1 QDWQPPFACDVDKLH
16 FTPRIQRLNEL
27 EAQTRV
33 KLNFL
38 DQIAK
43 FWELQGCTLKIPHV
57 ERKILDLFQL
67 NRLVAE
73 EGGFD
78 VVCKERKWTK
88 IATRMGFA
96 PGKAVGSH
104 IRAHYERI
112 LYPYNL
118 FQSGASLLCLQKPD
132 LTSDTKDK
140 EYKPHDIPQRQSVQ
154 PSETCPPA
162 RRAKRLRA
170 EVRESVFLWASALW
184 GQYLNFAISILCFL
198 VSFPFQRESK
208 TKLHQKSQVTELPA
222 CSLTRSS
229 LKCSNSYSGTFLLQ
243 VDLYVCLL
251 CGSGNDEDR
260 LLLCDGCD
268 DSYHTFCL
276 IPPLHDV
283 PKGDWRCPQCL
294 AQECNKP
301 QEAFGFEQ
309 AARDYTLR
317 TFGEM
322 ADAFKSDYF
331 NMPVHMVPT
340 ELVEK
345 EFWRLVSTIEEDV
358 TVEYGADIA
367 SKEFG
372 SGFPVRGGKFKVRPE
387 EEEYLDSGW
396 NLNNMPVMEQS
407 VLAHI
412 TADICG
418 MKLPWL
424 YVGMC
429 FSSFCWH
436 IEDHWSYSINYLHWG
451 EPKTWYGAPG
461 YAAEQLEDVMKKLA
475 PELFESQPDLLHQL
489 VTIMNPN
496 TLMAHGVPVYR
507 TNQCAGE
514 FVITFPRAYHSG
526 FNQGFNFA
534 EAVNFCTVDWLPLGR
549 QCVEHY
555 RLLHRYCVFSHDEMI
570 CKMASKADVL
580 DVVVASTVQKDMA
593 VMIEDEK
600 RLREKLDKLGV
611 TDSER
616 VAFELFPDD
625 ERQCLKCKTTCF
637 MSAVYCPCKPGLLV
651 CLYHV
656 EDLCS
661 CPTYKYKLGYRYTL
675 EELYP
680 MMTALKMRAESYN
693 EWASNVNEALEAK
706 INNKKSLIS
715 FKALIEESE
724 MKKFPDNDLLR
735 HLRLVTQDAD
745 KCASVAQQLLNGKRQ
760 TRYRSGGGKCQNQL
774 TVNELRLFVRQLY
787 ALPCV
792 LSQTPLLKDLLDR
805 VEAFQQQSQKLLSEE
820 MPSAADLQELLDVSF
835 DFDVDLPQLAE
846 LRIRLEQARWLEDV
860 QLTSSDHSSLTLDDM
875 RRLIDSGVGLAPYP
889 AVEKAMAKLQELLTV
904 SEHWD
909 DKARN
914 LIKARPRQSLS
925 SLVAAVKEIEEIPAY
940 LPSGVALKDAVQKA
954 KDWLQEVEAL
964 QVGGR
969 VPVLD
974 TLAELVTRGRSIPV
988 HLDYLPRLESLV
1000 SEVQAWKECAANT
1013 FLCENSPYSLLE
1025 VLCPRCDIGML
1036 NLKRKQKKL
1045 KETVPSGK
1053 KKSTKLE
1060 TLSDLERALSESKDT
1075 ASAMAT
1081 LGEARLK
1088 EMEALRSLRA
1098 ANEVKVLS
1106 SEEDTEL
1113 KVCLCQKEPAA
1124 PMIQCEL
1131 CRGFFH
1137 TGCVSVPTVLQGP
1150 RVWLCPHCH
1159 RSEKPPLEKILP
1171 LLASLQRI
1179 RVRLPEGDALRYM
1192 IERTVNWQH
1201 RAQQMLYSGNLK
1213 LIQDKVGSGLLYTRW
1228 QTTSGQL
1235 PETNKVRLKLL
1246 VGFLAVGDA
1255 WDTTHYPS
1263 PAGHGAIGHNSLC
1276 VAIQPVLYPSDPSIK
1291 SMSLQLR
1298 QGCCVGQ
1305 YQMLCTSP
1313 GAELKLWCQWIR
1325 GEVLV
1330 SAVSQHCCP
1339 VLVSGLMNAT
1349 SPREASSSNHG
1360 SWAALALAKVKN
1372 VEHLDGF
1379 EKVTCKNSCGDCTE
1393 LDELMMEAQ
1402 LLQVSLPEIQEL
1414 YQILFTKQSPA
1425 LQTEQR
1431 SPAGAPRK
1439 KDGISY
1445 MERKLKR
1452 RFERESFCDGKR
1464 ARVKKVRTPK
1474 KKKLKLNHS
1483 KDLCTNKLER
1493 ERERLLEMQRS
1504 AESHLLPSDTSF
1516 SEQEDSE
1523 DEDAICPAVNCLQPE
1538 GDEVDWVQ
1546 CDGSCNQWFHQVCV
1560 GISPEMAEKEDYIC
1574 ISCTGK

>member
-1 QDWQPPFACDVDKLH
+1 PASVRPGRAMAEFLPPPECPVFEPSWEEFADPFAFIHKIRPIAEQTGICKVRPPPDWQPPFACDVDKLH

-118 FQSGASLLCLQKPD
+118 FQSGASLLVNKSKARSKKPTNAVSMPFIPDASYCLQ
-132 LTSDTKDK
+132 
-140 EYKPHDIPQRQSVQ
+140 
-154 PSETCPPA
+154 
-162 RRAKRLRA
+162 
-170 EVRESVFLWASALW
+170 VFL
-184 GQYLNFAISILCFL
+184 GFFRVCRDIFM
-198 VSFPFQRESK
+198 
-208 TKLHQKSQVTELPA
+208 
-222 CSLTRSS
+222 SLRFY
-229 LKCSNSYSGTFLLQ
+229 LKCSNSHSGNFLLQ

-372 SGFPVRGGKFKVRPE
+372 SGFPVRDGKFKVRPE

-570 CKMASKADVL
+570 CKMASKAEFL

-593 VMIEDEK
+593 IMIDDEK
-600 RLREKLDKLGV
+600 MLREKVQKLGV

-680 MMTALKMRAESYN
+680 MMNALKMRAESYN

-706 INNKKSLIS
+706 INNKRSKNPYLL
-715 FKALIEESE
+715 FAKQESE

-760 TRYRSGGGKCQNQL
+760 TRYRSGGGKSQNQL

-820 MPSAADLQELLDVSF
+820 MPCAAELQELLDVSF

-860 QLTSSDHSSLTLDDM
+860 QLASSDQNSLTLDDM

-889 AVEKAMAKLQELLTV
+889 AVEKAMAKLQELLT
-904 SEHWD
+904 
-909 DKARN
+909 
-914 LIKARPRQSLS
+914 LFCIPRPRQSLS
-925 SLVAAVKEIEEIPAY
+925 SLVAALKEIEEIPAY
-940 LPSGVALKDAVQKA
+940 LPNGVALKDAVQKA
-954 KDWLQEVEAL
+954 KDWLQEVESL

-974 TLAELVTRGRSIPV
+974 TLVELVTRGRSIPV
-988 HLDYLPRLESLV
+988 HLDYLLRLESLV

-1025 VLCPRCDIGML
+1025 VLCPRCDIGIL

-1045 KETVPSGK
+1045 KEPVPSGK

-1060 TLSDLERALSESKDT
+1060 SLSDLERALSESKDT
-1075 ASAMAT
+1075 ASMAT

-1106 SEEDTEL
+1106 NEEDAEL

-1137 TGCVSVPTVLQGP
+1137 TSCVSVPNILQGP

-1179 RVRLPEGDALRYM
+1179 Q
-1192 IERTVNWQH
+1192 RTVNWQH

-1213 LIQDKVGSGLLYTRW
+1213 LIQDKVGSGLLYNRW
-1228 QTTSGQL
+1228 QATAGHL
-1235 PETNKVRLKLL
+1235 PETNKVRLSAS
-1246 VGFLAVGDA
+1246 GFPGCGWYVV
-1255 WDTTHYPS
+1255 S
-1263 PAGHGAIGHNSLC
+1263 KNSLKHLSC
-1276 VAIQPVLYPSDPSIK
+1276 FLGMLY
-1291 SMSLQLR
+1291 L
-1298 QGCCVGQ
+1298 
-1305 YQMLCTSP
+1305 
-1313 GAELKLWCQWIR
+1313 
-1325 GEVLV
+1325 
-1330 SAVSQHCCP
+1330 
-1339 VLVSGLMNAT
+1339 
-1349 SPREASSSNHG
+1349 
-1360 SWAALALAKVKN
+1360 
-1372 VEHLDGF
+1372 
-1379 EKVTCKNSCGDCTE
+1379 
-1393 LDELMMEAQ
+1393 
-1402 LLQVSLPEIQEL
+1402 
-1414 YQILFTKQSPA
+1414 
-1425 LQTEQR
+1425 
-1431 SPAGAPRK
+1431 
-1439 KDGISY
+1439 Y

-1452 RFERESFCDGKR
+1452 RFERESFCDEKR
-1464 ARVKKVRTPK
+1464 ARVKKMRTPK

-1483 KDLCTNKLER
+1483 RDLCTNKLER
-1493 ERERLLEMQRS
+1493 ERERLFEMQRS
-1504 AESHLLPSDTSF
+1504 SESHLFPSDMSF

-1574 ISCTGK
+1574 ISCTGKDSQYRK

>member
-1 QDWQPPFACDVDKLH
+1 MTKPFAGDWQPPFACDVDKLH

-78 VVCKERKWTK
+78 LVCKDRKWTK
-88 IATRMGFA
+88 IATKMGFS

-104 IRAHYERI
+104 IRVHYERI

-118 FQSGASLLCLQKPD
+118 FQSGASLLAPDICSKLMCLVDDAVLEKCFQKPD
-132 LTSDTKDK
+132 ITSNTKDK

-154 PSETCPPA
+154 PLETCPSA
-162 RRAKRLRA
+162 RRAKRMRA
-170 EVRESVFLWASALW
+170 EATNIKTDSEETTETKTHNLRRRMGSTPAKPDGDKESHSIVKWETVEKKQPIWEIDRE
-184 GQYLNFAISILCFL
+184 
-198 VSFPFQRESK
+198 K
-208 TKLHQKSQVTELPA
+208 
-222 CSLTRSS
+222 
-229 LKCSNSYSGTFLLQ
+229 

-372 SGFPVRGGKFKVRPE
+372 SGFPVRGGKIKLRPE

-496 TLMAHGVPVYR
+496 TLMSHGVPIYR

-555 RLLHRYCVFSHDEMI
+555 RLLNRYCVFSHDEMI
-570 CKMASKADVL
+570 CRMAAKAETL
-580 DVVVASTVQKDMA
+580 DVVVASTVEKDMA
-593 VMIEDEK
+593 IMIEDEK
-600 RLREKLDKLGV
+600 ALREAVFKLGV

-616 VAFELFPDD
+616 MNLEMLPDD
-625 ERQCLKCKTTCF
+625 ERQCIKCKTTCY
-637 MSAVYCPCKPGLLV
+637 MSAVYCTCNPGLLV

-656 EDLCS
+656 EDLCT
-661 CPTYKYKLGYRYTL
+661 CPTYQYKMGYRYTVD
-675 EELYP
+675 ELYP
-680 MMTALKMRAESYN
+680 MMNALKLRAESYN

-706 INNKKSLIS
+706 VNNKKSLMG

-724 MKKFPDNDLLR
+724 MRKFPDNDLLR
-735 HLRLVTQDAD
+735 HLRLVTQDAE

-760 TRYRSGGGKCQNQL
+760 TSFDAFCFFTFQ
-774 TVNELRLFVRQLY
+774 
-787 ALPCV
+787 
-792 LSQTPLLKDLLDR
+792 DLLNR
-805 VEAFQQQSQKLLSEE
+805 VEDFQKYSEKLLSEE
-820 MPSAADLQELLDVSF
+820 IPGASELQELLDVSF
-835 DFDVDLPQLAE
+835 DFDVDLPQLGE
-846 LRIRLEQARWLEDV
+846 LRTRLEQARWLEDV
-860 QLTSSDHSSLTLDDM
+860 HHVCLDQNSLTLDDM
-875 RRLIDSGVGLAPYP
+875 RRLIDSGVGLAPHP

-909 DKARN
+909 DKART
-914 LIKARPRQSLS
+914 LIKARPRQTLS
-925 SLVAAVKEIEEIPAY
+925 SLDAAVKEIEEIPAY
-940 LPSGVALKDAVQKA
+940 LPNGVALKEAVKKA
-954 KDWLQEVEAL
+954 KDWLQEVEGL
-964 QVGGR
+964 QAGGR

-974 TLAELVTRGRSIPV
+974 TLVELVSRSRSIPV
-988 HLDYLPRLESLV
+988 HLEYLPRLESLV
-1000 SEVQAWKECAANT
+1000 AEVQSWKECASNT
-1013 FLCENSPYSLLE
+1013 FLTENSSYSLLE
-1025 VLCPRCDIGML
+1025 VLCPRCDIGTL
-1036 NLKRKQKKL
+1036 GFKRKTKKL
-1045 KETVPSGK
+1045 KEPILNGK

-1060 TLSDLERALSESKDT
+1060 NLNDLERALSESKET
-1075 ASAMAT
+1075 AAAMAT

-1088 EMEALRSLRA
+1088 EMEALHSLRA
-1098 ANEVKVLS
+1098 ANEEKIFS
-1106 SEEDTEL
+1106 NEQDIEI

-1131 CRGFFH
+1131 CRGVFH
-1137 TGCVSVPTVLQGP
+1137 TSCISVPSNLQEP
-1150 RVWLCPHCH
+1150 QVWLCPHCH

-1179 RVRLPEGDALRYM
+1179 RVRLPEGDALRYL

-1201 RAQQMLYSGNLK
+1201 RAQQMLSSGNVK
-1213 LIQDKVGSGLLYTRW
+1213 LIQDNMGSGILYSRW
-1228 QTTSGQL
+1228 QTMAGQL
-1235 PETNKVRLKLL
+1235 HETSKN
-1246 VGFLAVGDA
+1246 D
-1255 WDTTHYPS
+1255 
-1263 PAGHGAIGHNSLC
+1263 C
-1276 VAIQPVLYPSDPSIK
+1276 
-1291 SMSLQLR
+1291 
-1298 QGCCVGQ
+1298 
-1305 YQMLCTSP
+1305 
-1313 GAELKLWCQWIR
+1313 R
-1325 GEVLV
+1325 GK
-1330 SAVSQHCCP
+1330 
-1339 VLVSGLMNAT
+1339 
-1349 SPREASSSNHG
+1349 R
-1360 SWAALALAKVKN
+1360 
-1372 VEHLDGF
+1372 
-1379 EKVTCKNSCGDCTE
+1379 
-1393 LDELMMEAQ
+1393 
-1402 LLQVSLPEIQEL
+1402 
-1414 YQILFTKQSPA
+1414 
-1425 LQTEQR
+1425 
-1431 SPAGAPRK
+1431 
-1439 KDGISY
+1439 DGICS

-1452 RFERESFCDGKR
+1452 RFEKGDFCSEMR
-1464 ARVKKVRTPK
+1464 TRVRKISPN
-1474 KKKLKLNHS
+1474 KKKLKLTHLRELNTS
-1483 KDLCTNKLER
+1483 KLER
-1493 ERERLLEMQRS
+1493 ERLFDIQRS
-1504 AESHLLPSDTSF
+1504 GESQLLFSDMSF
-1516 SEQEDSE
+1516 SEQEESE

-1546 CDGSCNQWFHQVCV
+1546 CDGCCNQWFHQVCV
-1560 GISPEMAEKEDYIC
+1560 GVSPEMAEKEDYIC
-1574 ISCTGK
+1574 ATCTGKDFPYRKQNA

>member
-1 QDWQPPFACDVDKLH
+1 MAEFLPPPECPVFEPSWEEFADPFAFIHKIRPIAELTGICKVRPPPDWQPPFACDVDKLH

-43 FWELQGCTLKIPHV
+43 FWELQGCSLKIPHV

-67 NRLVAE
+67 NRLVTE

-78 VVCKERKWTK
+78 LVCKDRKWTK
-88 IATRMGFA
+88 IATKMGFA

-118 FQSGASLLCLQKPD
+118 FQSGASLLAPDICSKLMCLVDDAVLEKCFEKPEI
-132 LTSDTKDK
+132 TSDTKDK

-154 PSETCPPA
+154 PSETCPTA
-162 RRAKRLRA
+162 RRAKRMRA
-170 EVRESVFLWASALW
+170 EAANIKTDPEETPETKSHNLRRRMGSTPAKTDSDKGSHSIVKREAVEKPQPIWEVEKEKPKGRSKK
-184 GQYLNFAISILCFL
+184 
-198 VSFPFQRESK
+198 SFN
-208 TKLHQKSQVTELPA
+208 A
-222 CSLTRSS
+222 
-229 LKCSNSYSGTFLLQ
+229 

-372 SGFPVRGGKFKVRPE
+372 SGFPVRGGKIKLRPE

-496 TLMAHGVPVYR
+496 TLMSHGVPIYR

-555 RLLHRYCVFSHDEMI
+555 RLLNRYCVFSHDEMI
-570 CKMASKADVL
+570 CRMAAKAETL
-580 DVVVASTVQKDMA
+580 DVVVASTVEKDMA
-593 VMIEDEK
+593 IMIEDEK
-600 RLREKLDKLGV
+600 ALREAMLKLGV

-616 VAFELFPDD
+616 MNLEMLPDD
-625 ERQCLKCKTTCF
+625 ERQCIKCKTTCY
-637 MSAVYCPCKPGLLV
+637 MSAVYCSCNPGLLA

-661 CPTYKYKLGYRYTL
+661 CPTYQYKMGYRYTI

-680 MMTALKMRAESYN
+680 MMNALKLRAESYN

-706 INNKKSLIS
+706 VNNKKSLTN

-724 MKKFPDNDLLR
+724 MRKFPDNDLLR
-735 HLRLVTQDAD
+735 HLRLVTQDAE

-760 TRYRSGGGKCQNQL
+760 TRYRSGGGKSQNQL

-792 LSQTPLLKDLLDR
+792 LSQTTLLKDLLTR
-805 VEAFQQQSQKLLSEE
+805 VEDFQKYSQKLLSEE
-820 MPSAADLQELLDVSF
+820 IPSASELQELLDVSF
-835 DFDVDLPQLAE
+835 DFDVDLPQLGE

-860 QLTSSDHSSLTLDDM
+860 QQVCLDQHSLTLDDM
-875 RRLIDSGVGLAPYP
+875 RRLIDSGVGLAPHP

-909 DKARN
+909 DKART

-925 SLVAAVKEIEEIPAY
+925 SLEAAVKEIEEIPAY
-940 LPSGVALKDAVQKA
+940 LPNGIALKDTVKKA
-954 KDWLQEVEAL
+954 KDWLQEVEGL
-964 QVGGR
+964 QAGGR

-974 TLAELVTRGRSIPV
+974 TLVELVSRSRSIPV
-988 HLDYLPRLESLV
+988 HLEYLPRLESLV
-1000 SEVQAWKECAANT
+1000 AEVQAWKECASNT
-1013 FLCENSPYSLLE
+1013 FLAENSSYSLLE
-1025 VLCPRCDIGML
+1025 VLCPRCDIGTL
-1036 NLKRKQKKL
+1036 GFKRKTKRL
-1045 KETVPSGK
+1045 KEPVPNGK
-1053 KKSTKLE
+1053 KRSTKLE
-1060 TLSDLERALSESKDT
+1060 SLSDLERALSESKET
-1075 ASAMAT
+1075 AAAMAT

-1088 EMEALRSLRA
+1088 EMEALHTLRT
-1098 ANEVKVLS
+1098 ANEEKIFS
-1106 SEEDTEL
+1106 SEQDTEM

-1131 CRGFFH
+1131 CRGVFH
-1137 TGCVSVPTVLQGP
+1137 TSCVSVPSSLQEP

-1201 RAQQMLYSGNLK
+1201 RAQQMLSSGNVK
-1213 LIQDKVGSGLLYTRW
+1213 LIQDKVGSGILYSRW
-1228 QTTSGQL
+1228 QTMADQLQDTS
-1235 PETNKVRLKLL
+1235 K
-1246 VGFLAVGDA
+1246 
-1255 WDTTHYPS
+1255 
-1263 PAGHGAIGHNSLC
+1263 
-1276 VAIQPVLYPSDPSIK
+1276 
-1291 SMSLQLR
+1291 
-1298 QGCCVGQ
+1298 
-1305 YQMLCTSP
+1305 
-1313 GAELKLWCQWIR
+1313 
-1325 GEVLV
+1325 
-1330 SAVSQHCCP
+1330 VSQTI
-1339 VLVSGLMNAT
+1339 GAT
-1349 SPREASSSNHG
+1349 SFSLPHDWNSRPMHLRCPFSTGQNCTPLH
-1360 SWAALALAKVKN
+1360 AL
-1372 VEHLDGF
+1372 
-1379 EKVTCKNSCGDCTE
+1379 SPE
-1393 LDELMMEAQ
+1393 LNELLMEAQ

-1414 YQILFTKQSPA
+1414 YEILFTKQSPVSK
-1425 LQTEQR
+1425 TEQR
-1431 SPAGAPRK
+1431 SPVGPVSEKNDCRGK
-1439 KDGISY
+1439 RDGICSV
-1445 MERKLKR
+1445 ERKLKR
-1452 RFERESFCDGKR
+1452 HFERGDFYSEMR
-1464 ARVKKVRTPK
+1464 TRVRKITPS
-1474 KKKLKLNHS
+1474 KKKLKLTHLRQLS
-1483 KDLCTNKLER
+1483 SSELER
-1493 ERERLLEMQRS
+1493 ENLFDIQCSGESQLL
-1504 AESHLLPSDTSF
+1504 LSDMAF
-1516 SEQEDSE
+1516 SDQEESE

-1546 CDGSCNQWFHQVCV
+1546 CDGCCNQWFHQVCV
-1560 GISPEMAEKEDYIC
+1560 GVSPEMAEKEDYIC
-1574 ISCTGK
+1574 ASCTGKDFPYRK

>member
-1 QDWQPPFACDVDKLH
+1 MEPAPALPLAGPRPSPPGALVAGPGPLGEFLPPPECPVFEPSWEEFADPFAFIHKIRPIAEQTGICKVRPPPAWQPPFACDVDKLH

-88 IATRMGFA
+88 IATKMGFA

-118 FQSGASLLCLQKPD
+118 FQSGASLLAPDICSKLMCLVDHGVLEKCLQKPN
-132 LTSDTKDK
+132 LTTDTKDK

-154 PSETCPPA
+154 PVETCPPA
-162 RRAKRLRA
+162 RRAKRMRA
-170 EVRESVFLWASALW
+170 EATNIKTEPGEAPEVRTHNLRRRMGCPVPKCENEKEIRGTIKRDTVEKKEHVGEIEKEKPKS
-184 GQYLNFAISILCFL
+184 
-198 VSFPFQRESK
+198 RSK
-208 TKLHQKSQVTELPA
+208 KSTNA
-222 CSLTRSS
+222 
-229 LKCSNSYSGTFLLQ
+229 

-283 PKGDWRCPQCL
+283 PKGDWRCPKCL

-372 SGFPVRGGKFKVRPE
+372 SGFPVRDGKIKLSPG

-475 PELFESQPDLLHQL
+475 PELFVSQPDLLHQL

-555 RLLHRYCVFSHDEMI
+555 RLLNRYCVFSHDEMI

-593 VMIEDEK
+593 IMIEDEK
-600 RLREKLDKLGV
+600 TLRETVRKLGV
-611 TDSER
+611 IDSER
-616 VAFELFPDD
+616 MDFELLPDD
-625 ERQCLKCKTTCF
+625 ERQCIKCKTTCF
-637 MSAVYCPCKPGLLV
+637 MSGVSCSCKPGLLV
-651 CLYHV
+651 CLHHV

-675 EELYP
+675 DDLYP
-680 MMTALKMRAESYN
+680 MMNALKLRAESYN
-693 EWASNVNEALEAK
+693 EWALNVNEALEAK
-706 INNKKSLIS
+706 INNKKSLVN

-724 MKKFPDNDLLR
+724 TKKFPDNDLLR

-760 TRYRSGGGKCQNQL
+760 TRYRSGGGKSQNQL
-774 TVNELRLFVRQLY
+774 TVNELRLFVKQLY
-787 ALPCV
+787 ALPCI
-792 LSQTPLLKDLLDR
+792 LSQTPLLKDLLNR
-805 VEAFQQQSQKLLSEE
+805 VEDFQQHSQKLLSEE
-820 MPSAADLQELLDVSF
+820 MPSAAELQELLDVSF
-835 DFDVDLPQLAE
+835 EFDVELPQLSE
-846 LRIRLEQARWLEDV
+846 MRIRLEQARWLEEVHRACLDP
-860 QLTSSDHSSLTLDDM
+860 SSLTLDDM
-875 RRLIDSGVGLAPYP
+875 RRLIDLGVGLAPYS
-889 AVEKAMAKLQELLTV
+889 AVEKAMARLQELLTV

-909 DKARN
+909 DKARS
-914 LIKARPRQSLS
+914 LIKARPRHSLN
-925 SLVAAVKEIEEIPAY
+925 SLAAAVKEIEEIPAY
-940 LPSGVALKDAVQKA
+940 LPNGLALKDAVQKA
-954 KDWLQEVEAL
+954 RDWLQEVEAL
-964 QVGGR
+964 QAGGR
-969 VPVLD
+969 VPVLE
-974 TLAELVTRGRSIPV
+974 TLMELVSRGRSIPV
-988 HLDYLPRLESLV
+988 HLNSLPRLESLV
-1000 SEVQAWKECAANT
+1000 AEVQAWKECAANT
-1013 FLCENSPYSLLE
+1013 FLMENSPYSLLE
-1025 VLCPRCDIGML
+1025 VLCPRCDVGAVG
-1036 NLKRKQKKL
+1036 LKRKQRKL
-1045 KETVPSGK
+1045 KEPIPSGK
-1053 KKSTKLE
+1053 KRNTRLE
-1060 TLSDLERALSESKDT
+1060 SLSDLERALTESKET

-1088 EMEALRSLRA
+1088 EMEALQSLRA
-1098 ANEVKVLS
+1098 ANEGKLLS
-1106 SEEDTEL
+1106 PNQDLEI
-1113 KVCLCQKEPAA
+1113 KICLCQKAPAA

-1131 CRGFFH
+1131 CRDAFH
-1137 TGCVSVPTVLQGP
+1137 TGCVAVPSILQGP
-1150 RVWLCPHCH
+1150 RVWLCPYCQ

-1201 RAQQMLYSGNLK
+1201 RAQQMLSSGSLK
-1213 LIQDKVGSGLLYTRW
+1213 LVLDQVGSGLLYSRW
-1228 QTTSGQL
+1228 QASAGQV
-1235 PETNKVRLKLL
+1235 PETNKVSQTIGAMSFSLPH
-1246 VGFLAVGDA
+1246 D
-1255 WDTTHYPS
+1255 WDNRTSYLHS
-1263 PAGHGAIGHNSLC
+1263 PFSTGRSCIPLHGINSD
-1276 VAIQPVLYPSDPSIK
+1276 V
-1291 SMSLQLR
+1291 
-1298 QGCCVGQ
+1298 
-1305 YQMLCTSP
+1305 
-1313 GAELKLWCQWIR
+1313 
-1325 GEVLV
+1325 
-1330 SAVSQHCCP
+1330 
-1339 VLVSGLMNAT
+1339 
-1349 SPREASSSNHG
+1349 
-1360 SWAALALAKVKN
+1360 
-1372 VEHLDGF
+1372 
-1379 EKVTCKNSCGDCTE
+1379 
-1393 LDELMMEAQ
+1393 DELLTEAQ
-1402 LLQVSLPEIQEL
+1402 LLQVSLPEIQEI
-1414 YQILFTKQSPA
+1414 YQTLLTKPSPT
-1425 LQTEQR
+1425 QHPDR
-1431 SPAGAPRK
+1431 GSPVGLTSEKNECCRGK
-1439 KDGISY
+1439 RDGIGNL
-1445 MERKLKR
+1445 ERKLKR
-1452 RFERESFCDGKR
+1452 RLEREGSSIELR
-1464 ARVKKVRTPK
+1464 ERIKKTRTPK
-1474 KKKLKLNHS
+1474 KKKIKLSHS
-1483 KDLCTNKLER
+1483 KDMNNLKQER
-1493 ERERLLEMQRS
+1493 ERSYDLARPTETQS
-1504 AESHLLPSDTSF
+1504 LPSDTSY

-1523 DEDAICPAVNCLQPE
+1523 DEDAICPAVSCLQPE
-1538 GDEVDWVQ
+1538 GDEETNVRSS
-1546 CDGSCNQWFHQVCV
+1546 GILK
-1560 GISPEMAEKEDYIC
+1560 ISPNRRGSIPEDWHLQRL
-1574 ISCTGK
+1574 

>member
-1 QDWQPPFACDVDKLH
+1 MDTSSMLWADLAFGCHVEKLPSFSWSFDEALLFFQDWQPPFACDVDKLH

-118 FQSGASLLCLQKPD
+118 FQSGASLLV
-132 LTSDTKDK
+132 
-140 EYKPHDIPQRQSVQ
+140 RSVQ
-154 PSETCPPA
+154 TDPDSMLLNIINSIFLHVSSNGTSA
-162 RRAKRLRA
+162 RKNK
-170 EVRESVFLWASALW
+170 LWPMLQMTGLPNCSFTTS
-184 GQYLNFAISILCFL
+184 YL
-198 VSFPFQRESK
+198 Q
-208 TKLHQKSQVTELPA
+208 
-222 CSLTRSS
+222 
-229 LKCSNSYSGTFLLQ
+229 CSNSHSGNFLLQ

-555 RLLHRYCVFSHDEMI
+555 RLLNRYCVFSHDEMI

-593 VMIEDEK
+593 IMIEDEK
-600 RLREKLDKLGV
+600 RLREKVDKLGV

-680 MMTALKMRAESYN
+680 MMNALKMRAESYN

-724 MKKFPDNDLLR
+724 IKKFPDNDLLR

-820 MPSAADLQELLDVSF
+820 MPSAAELQELLDVSF

-860 QLTSSDHSSLTLDDM
+860 QLASSDQNSLTLDDM

-940 LPSGVALKDAVQKA
+940 LPNGVALKDAVQKA

-1045 KETVPSGK
+1045 KEPVPSGK

-1075 ASAMAT
+1075 ASMAT

-1106 SEEDTEL
+1106 SEEDAEL

-1137 TGCVSVPTVLQGP
+1137 TGCVSVPSVLQGP

-1213 LIQDKVGSGLLYTRW
+1213 LIQDKVGSGLLYNRW
-1228 QTTSGQL
+1228 QATAGQL
-1235 PETNKVRLKLL
+1235 PETNKVRLSC
-1246 VGFLAVGDA
+1246 F
-1255 WDTTHYPS
+1255 W
-1263 PAGHGAIGHNSLC
+1263 NE
-1276 VAIQPVLYPSDPSIK
+1276 
-1291 SMSLQLR
+1291 
-1298 QGCCVGQ
+1298 CC
-1305 YQMLCTSP
+1305 
-1313 GAELKLWCQWIR
+1313 R
-1325 GEVLV
+1325 G
-1330 SAVSQHCCP
+1330 
-1339 VLVSGLMNAT
+1339 
-1349 SPREASSSNHG
+1349 
-1360 SWAALALAKVKN
+1360 
-1372 VEHLDGF
+1372 
-1379 EKVTCKNSCGDCTE
+1379 
-1393 LDELMMEAQ
+1393 
-1402 LLQVSLPEIQEL
+1402 
-1414 YQILFTKQSPA
+1414 
-1425 LQTEQR
+1425 
-1431 SPAGAPRK
+1431 K

-1452 RFERESFCDGKR
+1452 RFERESFCDEKR
-1464 ARVKKVRTPK
+1464 ARVKKMRTPK

-1493 ERERLLEMQRS
+1493 ERERLFEMQRS
-1504 AESHLLPSDTSF
+1504 SESHLLPSDMSF

-1574 ISCTGK
+1574 ISCTGKDSQYRK

>member
-1 QDWQPPFACDVDKLH
+1 MYQKCPVGSQGLSILPWGLGWFCVLNKIRGWESFTLCSDWQPPFACDVDKLH

-132 LTSDTKDK
+132 LSSDTKDK

-154 PSETCPPA
+154 PSESCPPA

-170 EVRESVFLWASALW
+170 EATNIKAESDSPEARTHNLRRRMGCAPPKCEN
-184 GQYLNFAISILCFL
+184 GEQG
-198 VSFPFQRESK
+198 P
-208 TKLHQKSQVTELPA
+208 LP
-222 CSLTRSS
+222 CRLGV
-229 LKCSNSYSGTFLLQ
+229 KCSHPCSGRFLLQ

-372 SGFPVRGGKFKVRPE
+372 SGFPVRDGKFKVRPE

-549 QCVEHY
+549 QCIEHY
-555 RLLHRYCVFSHDEMI
+555 RLLSRYCVFSHDEMI

-593 VMIEDEK
+593 IMIDDEK
-600 RLREKLDKLGV
+600 MLREKVQKLGV

-625 ERQCLKCKTTCF
+625 ERQCYKCKTTCF

-661 CPTYKYKLGYRYTL
+661 CPTYQYKLGYRYTL

-680 MMTALKMRAESYN
+680 MMNALKMRAESYN

-706 INNKKSLIS
+706 ISNKRSLIS

-724 MKKFPDNDLLR
+724 LKKFPDNDLLR

-760 TRYRSGGGKCQNQL
+760 TRYRSGGGKCPNQL

-787 ALPCV
+787 ALPCL
-792 LSQTPLLKDLLDR
+792 LSQTPLLKVMWAR
-805 VEAFQQQSQKLLSEE
+805 GGRGS
-820 MPSAADLQELLDVSF
+820 VS
-835 DFDVDLPQLAE
+835 VHICLPW
-846 LRIRLEQARWLEDV
+846 RWLLRLYQAWNMGFRYRRILSPGLV
-860 QLTSSDHSSLTLDDM
+860 AVLHS
-875 RRLIDSGVGLAPYP
+875 
-889 AVEKAMAKLQELLTV
+889 ELFLV
-904 SEHWD
+904 P
-909 DKARN
+909 
-914 LIKARPRQSLS
+914 RPRQSLS
-925 SLVAAVKEIEEIPAY
+925 SLVVAVKEIEEIPAY
-940 LPSGVALKDAVQKA
+940 LPSGAALKDAVQKA
-954 KDWLQEVEAL
+954 QDWLQEVEAL

-974 TLAELVTRGRSIPV
+974 TLVELVTRGRAIPV

-1000 SEVQAWKECAANT
+1000 AEVQVWKECAANT
-1013 FLCENSPYSLLE
+1013 FLCQNSPYSLLE
-1025 VLCPRCDIGML
+1025 VLCPRCDIGTL
-1036 NLKRKQKKL
+1036 SLKRKQKKL
-1045 KETVPSGK
+1045 KDPVPSGK

-1060 TLSDLERALSESKDT
+1060 SLSDLERALSESKDT

-1098 ANEVKVLS
+1098 ANEGKVLC
-1106 SEEDTEL
+1106 SEEDAEL
-1113 KVCLCQKEPAA
+1113 KVCVCQKEPAA

-1137 TGCVSVPTVLQGP
+1137 TGCVSVPHALQGP
-1150 RVWLCPHCH
+1150 RVWLCPQCR

-1213 LIQDKVGSGLLYTRW
+1213 LLQDKVGSGLLYNRW
-1228 QTTSGQL
+1228 QSAAGQL
-1235 PETNKVRLKLL
+1235 PETNKVSQTI
-1246 VGFLAVGDA
+1246 GAMSFSMPHD
-1255 WDTTHYPS
+1255 WDNRTIYLHS
-1263 PAGHGAIGHNSLC
+1263 PFST
-1276 VAIQPVLYPSDPSIK
+1276 
-1291 SMSLQLR
+1291 
-1298 QGCCVGQ
+1298 GQ
-1305 YQMLCTSP
+1305 QCIPLH
-1313 GAELKLWCQWIR
+1313 
-1325 GEVLV
+1325 VV
-1330 SAVSQHCCP
+1330 S
-1339 VLVSGLMNAT
+1339 
-1349 SPREASSSNHG
+1349 
-1360 SWAALALAKVKN
+1360 
-1372 VEHLDGF
+1372 
-1379 EKVTCKNSCGDCTE
+1379 TE

-1425 LQTEQR
+1425 LQAEQKPSVGLSTEKNECCR
-1431 SPAGAPRK
+1431 GK
-1439 KDGISY
+1439 KDGMSY

-1452 RFERESFCDGKR
+1452 RFERESFCEEKR
-1464 ARVKKVRTPK
+1464 ARVRKMRTPK
-1474 KKKLKLNHS
+1474 KKKLKLSHT
-1483 KDLCTNKLER
+1483 KDLSSSSRMER
-1493 ERERLLEMQRS
+1493 ERERLLEAQRS
-1504 AESHLLPSDTSF
+1504 SESLLVPSDTSF

-1523 DEDAICPAVNCLQPE
+1523 DEDAICPAVTCLQPE
-1538 GDEVDWVQ
+1538 GEEVDWVQ

-1574 ISCTGK
+1574 VSCAGKGSPYRK

>member
-1 QDWQPPFACDVDKLH
+1 MAEFLPPPECPVFEPSWEEFADPFAFIHKIRPIAEQTGICKVRPPPDWQPPFACDVDKLH

-118 FQSGASLLCLQKPD
+118 FQSGASLLAPDICSKLMCLVDHAVLKKCLQKPD
-132 LTSDTKDK
+132 LTNDTKDK

-170 EVRESVFLWASALW
+170 EATNIKTESETPGARTHNLRRRMGCTPSKCENEKEIHSTVKRELAEK
-184 GQYLNFAISILCFL
+184 
-198 VSFPFQRESK
+198 REHIGDVEKEKLKNRSK
-208 TKLHQKSQVTELPA
+208 KPT
-222 CSLTRSS
+222 SS
-229 LKCSNSYSGTFLLQ
+229 

-372 SGFPVRGGKFKVRPE
+372 SGFPVRDGKFKVRPE

-555 RLLHRYCVFSHDEMI
+555 RLLNRYCVFSHDEMI
-570 CKMASKADVL
+570 CKMASKADDL
-580 DVVVASTVQKDMA
+580 DVVVASTVQKDMSI
-593 VMIEDEK
+593 MIEDE
-600 RLREKLDKLGV
+600 RALREAVRKLGV
-611 TDSER
+611 TETER
-616 VAFELFPDD
+616 VAFEMLPDD

-637 MSAVYCPCKPGLLV
+637 MSAVYCSCKPGLLV

-675 EELYP
+675 DDLYP
-680 MMTALKMRAESYN
+680 MMNALKLRAESYN

-706 INNKKSLIS
+706 MNNKRSLIS
-715 FKALIEESE
+715 FKALLEESE

-735 HLRLVTQDAD
+735 HLKLVTQDAD

-760 TRYRSGGGKCQNQL
+760 TRYRSGGGKSQNQL

-805 VEAFQQQSQKLLSEE
+805 VEAFQQHSQKLLSEE
-820 MPSAADLQELLDVSF
+820 IPSAAELQKLLDVSF
-835 DFDVDLPQLAE
+835 EFDVDLPQLPE
-846 LRIRLEQARWLEDV
+846 LRIRLEQAHWLEDV
-860 QLTSSDHSSLTLDDM
+860 QQACADQSSLTLDDM

-889 AVEKAMAKLQELLTV
+889 AVEKAMAKLQELLTI

-940 LPSGVALKDAVQKA
+940 LPNGIVLKDVVQKA

-964 QVGGR
+964 QGGGR

-974 TLAELVTRGRSIPV
+974 TLVELLTRGRSIPV

-1000 SEVQAWKECAANT
+1000 AEVQVWKECASNT
-1013 FLCENSPYSLLE
+1013 FLTENSPYSLLE
-1025 VLCPRCDIGML
+1025 VLCPRCDIGISGF
-1036 NLKRKQKKL
+1036 KKKQKKL
-1045 KETVPSGK
+1045 KEPVPSGK
-1053 KKSTKLE
+1053 KKGTKLE
-1060 TLSDLERALSESKDT
+1060 SLSDLERALSESRDT

-1081 LGEARLK
+1081 LAEARLK
-1088 EMEALRSLRA
+1088 EMEALRCLRA
-1098 ANEVKVLS
+1098 TNEGKVLAT
-1106 SEEDTEL
+1106 EEDGEM
-1113 KVCLCQKEPAA
+1113 KVCLCQKEPVA

-1137 TGCVSVPTVLQGP
+1137 TSCVSAPSILQGP
-1150 RVWLCPHCH
+1150 HVWLCPHCH

-1213 LIQDKVGSGLLYTRW
+1213 HIQDKVGSGLLYSRW
-1228 QTTSGQL
+1228 QTTAGQL
-1235 PETNKVRLKLL
+1235 PETNKVSQTIGAMSFSLPH
-1246 VGFLAVGDA
+1246 D
-1255 WDTTHYPS
+1255 WDSRTIYLHS
-1263 PAGHGAIGHNSLC
+1263 PFST
-1276 VAIQPVLYPSDPSIK
+1276 
-1291 SMSLQLR
+1291 
-1298 QGCCVGQ
+1298 GQ
-1305 YQMLCTSP
+1305 NCIPLHV
-1313 GAELKLWCQWIR
+1313 I
-1325 GEVLV
+1325 
-1330 SAVSQHCCP
+1330 SA
-1339 VLVSGLMNAT
+1339 
-1349 SPREASSSNHG
+1349 
-1360 SWAALALAKVKN
+1360 
-1372 VEHLDGF
+1372 
-1379 EKVTCKNSCGDCTE
+1379 E

-1414 YQILFTKQSPA
+1414 YQILFTKQSPV
-1425 LQTEQR
+1425 LQAEQK
-1431 SPAGAPRK
+1431 SPVGPLNEKNEYCRGRR
-1439 KDGISY
+1439 DGVGY
-1445 MERKLKR
+1445 VERKLKR
-1452 RFERESFCDGKR
+1452 RFEREGFCDGKR
-1464 ARVKKVRTPK
+1464 ARIKKMKTPK
-1474 KKKLKLNHS
+1474 KKKLKLNYS
-1483 KDLCTNKLER
+1483 KDLSNNKLER
-1493 ERERLLEMQRS
+1493 ERERERERLIEVQRS
-1504 AESHLLPSDTSF
+1504 SESHLLPSDTSF

-1523 DEDAICPAVNCLQPE
+1523 DEDAICPAMNCLQPE

-1560 GISPEMAEKEDYIC
+1560 GVSPEMAEKEDYIC
-1574 ISCTGK
+1574 VSCAGKDSQHRK

>member
-1 QDWQPPFACDVDKLH
+1 MAEFLPPPECPVFEPSWEEFADPFAFIHKIRPIAEQTGICKVRPPPDWQPPFACDVDKLH

-170 EVRESVFLWASALW
+170 EATNIKTESDPPEARTHNLRRRMGCAPPKCENEKEMHSAVKLPEKREHARDPEKDKSKVR
-184 GQYLNFAISILCFL
+184 
-198 VSFPFQRESK
+198 SK
-208 TKLHQKSQVTELPA
+208 KPTNA
-222 CSLTRSS
+222 
-229 LKCSNSYSGTFLLQ
+229 

-331 NMPVHMVPT
+331 NMPVH
-340 ELVEK
+340 
-345 EFWRLVSTIEEDV
+345 
-358 TVEYGADIA
+358 
-367 SKEFG
+367 
-372 SGFPVRGGKFKVRPE
+372 
-387 EEEYLDSGW
+387 EYLDSGW

-555 RLLHRYCVFSHDEMI
+555 RLLSRYCVFSHDEMI
-570 CKMASKADVL
+570 CKMASKADDL

-593 VMIEDEK
+593 VMIEEEK
-600 RLREKLDKLGV
+600 RLREKVDKLGV

-616 VAFELFPDD
+616 VPFELLPDD

-680 MMTALKMRAESYN
+680 MMNALKMRAESYN

-706 INNKKSLIS
+706 INNKRSLVS

-820 MPSAADLQELLDVSF
+820 MPSAAELQELLDVSF

-860 QLTSSDHSSLTLDDM
+860 QLASSDQNSLTLDDM

-940 LPSGVALKDAVQKA
+940 LPNGVALKEAVQKA

-1045 KETVPSGK
+1045 KEPVPSGK

-1106 SEEDTEL
+1106 SEEDAEL

-1137 TGCVSVPTVLQGP
+1137 TSCVSVPSVLQGP

-1213 LIQDKVGSGLLYTRW
+1213 LIQDKVGSGLLYNRW
-1228 QTTSGQL
+1228 QATAGQL
-1235 PETNKVRLKLL
+1235 PETNKVSQTI
-1246 VGFLAVGDA
+1246 GAMSFSMPHD
-1255 WDTTHYPS
+1255 WDNRTIYLHS
-1263 PAGHGAIGHNSLC
+1263 PFSTG
-1276 VAIQPVLYPSDPSIK
+1276 
-1291 SMSLQLR
+1291 
-1298 QGCCVGQ
+1298 
-1305 YQMLCTSP
+1305 
-1313 GAELKLWCQWIR
+1313 
-1325 GEVLV
+1325 
-1330 SAVSQHCCP
+1330 QHCIP
-1339 VLVSGLMNAT
+1339 LHVI
-1349 SPREASSSNHG
+1349 SS
-1360 SWAALALAKVKN
+1360 
-1372 VEHLDGF
+1372 
-1379 EKVTCKNSCGDCTE
+1379 E

-1414 YQILFTKQSPA
+1414 YQMLFTKQSPA

-1431 SPAGAPRK
+1431 SSVGPATEKNECCRGK

-1452 RFERESFCDGKR
+1452 RFERESFCDEKR
-1464 ARVKKVRTPK
+1464 ARIKKMRTPK
-1474 KKKLKLNHS
+1474 KKKLKLSHS
-1483 KDLCTNKLER
+1483 KDLGTNKLER
-1493 ERERLLEMQRS
+1493 ERERLFEMQRS
-1504 AESHLLPSDTSF
+1504 SESHLLPSDMSF

-1574 ISCTGK
+1574 ISCTGKDSQYRK

>member
-1 QDWQPPFACDVDKLH
+1 DWQPPFACDVDKLH

-132 LTSDTKDK
+132 LASDTKDK

-170 EVRESVFLWASALW
+170 EATNMKSESEPSEARTHNLRRRMGCAPPKCENEKEIYSSVKLPEKREHA
-184 GQYLNFAISILCFL
+184 GE
-198 VSFPFQRESK
+198 PEKDKSK
-208 TKLHQKSQVTELPA
+208 A
-222 CSLTRSS
+222 RS
-229 LKCSNSYSGTFLLQ
+229 KKPTNA

-372 SGFPVRGGKFKVRPE
+372 SGFPVRDGKFKVRPE
-387 EEEYLDSGW
+387 EEVGLYYSDW
-396 NLNNMPVMEQS
+396 NMPVMEQS

-570 CKMASKADVL
+570 CKMASKAEFL

-593 VMIEDEK
+593 IMIDDEK
-600 RLREKLDKLGV
+600 MLREKVQKLGV

-680 MMTALKMRAESYN
+680 MMNALKMRAESYN

-706 INNKKSLIS
+706 INNKRSLVS

-760 TRYRSGGGKCQNQL
+760 TRYRSGGGKSQNQL

-820 MPSAADLQELLDVSF
+820 MPCAAELQELLDVSF

-860 QLTSSDHSSLTLDDM
+860 QLASSDQNSLTLDDM

-925 SLVAAVKEIEEIPAY
+925 SLVAALKEIEEIPAY
-940 LPSGVALKDAVQKA
+940 LPNGVALKDAVQKA
-954 KDWLQEVEAL
+954 KDWLQEVESL

-974 TLAELVTRGRSIPV
+974 TLVELVTRGRSIPV
-988 HLDYLPRLESLV
+988 HLDYLLRLESLV

-1025 VLCPRCDIGML
+1025 VLCPRCDIGIL

-1045 KETVPSGK
+1045 KEPVPSGK

-1060 TLSDLERALSESKDT
+1060 SLSDLERALSESKDT

-1106 SEEDTEL
+1106 NEDDAEL

-1137 TGCVSVPTVLQGP
+1137 TSCVSVPNILQGP

-1213 LIQDKVGSGLLYTRW
+1213 LIQDKVGSGLLYNRW
-1228 QTTSGQL
+1228 QATAGHL
-1235 PETNKVRLKLL
+1235 PETNKVSQTI
-1246 VGFLAVGDA
+1246 GAMSFSMPHD
-1255 WDTTHYPS
+1255 WDNRTIYLHS
-1263 PAGHGAIGHNSLC
+1263 PFST
-1276 VAIQPVLYPSDPSIK
+1276 
-1291 SMSLQLR
+1291 
-1298 QGCCVGQ
+1298 GQ
-1305 YQMLCTSP
+1305 QCIPLHVIS
-1313 GAELKLWCQWIR
+1313 
-1325 GEVLV
+1325 
-1330 SAVSQHCCP
+1330 
-1339 VLVSGLMNAT
+1339 
-1349 SPREASSSNHG
+1349 
-1360 SWAALALAKVKN
+1360 
-1372 VEHLDGF
+1372 
-1379 EKVTCKNSCGDCTE
+1379 TE

-1414 YQILFTKQSPA
+1414 YQILFTKQSPTS
-1425 LQTEQR
+1425 QTEQKSSVGPTNEKASNECCR
-1431 SPAGAPRK
+1431 GK

-1452 RFERESFCDGKR
+1452 RFERESFCDEKR
-1464 ARVKKVRTPK
+1464 ARVKKMRTPK

-1483 KDLCTNKLER
+1483 RDLCTNKLER
-1493 ERERLLEMQRS
+1493 ERERLFEMQRS
-1504 AESHLLPSDTSF
+1504 SESHLFPSDMSF

-1574 ISCTGK
+1574 ISCSGKDSQYRK

>member
-1 QDWQPPFACDVDKLH
+1 MAEFLPPPECPVFEPSWEEFADPFAFIHKIRPIAEQTGICKDWQPPFACDVDKLH

-132 LTSDTKDK
+132 LSSDTKDK
-140 EYKPHDIPQRQSVQ
+140 EYKPHDIPQRQSVP
-154 PSETCPPA
+154 PSESCPPA

-170 EVRESVFLWASALW
+170 EATNVKSESDSPEARTHNLRRRMGCAPPKCESEKETYSAAKLAEKREHAGEQERDKSKARCKKPTSA
-184 GQYLNFAISILCFL
+184 
-198 VSFPFQRESK
+198 
-208 TKLHQKSQVTELPA
+208 
-222 CSLTRSS
+222 
-229 LKCSNSYSGTFLLQ
+229 
-243 VDLYVCLL
+243 
-251 CGSGNDEDR
+251 
-260 LLLCDGCD
+260 
-268 DSYHTFCL
+268 
-276 IPPLHDV
+276 
-283 PKGDWRCPQCL
+283 
-294 AQECNKP
+294 ECNKP

-372 SGFPVRGGKFKVRPE
+372 SGFPVRDGKFKVRPE

-424 YVGMC
+424 
-429 FSSFCWH
+429 
-436 IEDHWSYSINYLHWG
+436 G

-549 QCVEHY
+549 QCIEHY
-555 RLLHRYCVFSHDEMI
+555 RLLSRYCVFSHDEMI

-593 VMIEDEK
+593 IMIDDEK
-600 RLREKLDKLGV
+600 VLREKVQKLGV
-611 TDSER
+611 TDAER

-625 ERQCLKCKTTCF
+625 ERQCYKCKTTCF

-680 MMTALKMRAESYN
+680 MMNALKMRAESYN

-706 INNKKSLIS
+706 VSNKRSLLS

-774 TVNELRLFVRQLY
+774 TVTELRLFVRQLY

-820 MPSAADLQELLDVSF
+820 MPSAAELQELLDVSF
-835 DFDVDLPQLAE
+835 DFDVDLPQLSE
-846 LRIRLEQARWLEDV
+846 LRVRLEQARWLEDV
-860 QLTSSDHSSLTLDDM
+860 HVASSDQNSLTLDDM

-940 LPSGVALKDAVQKA
+940 LPSGAALKDAVQKA
-954 KDWLQEVEAL
+954 QDWLQEVGAL

-974 TLAELVTRGRSIPV
+974 TLVELVARGRSIPV
-988 HLDYLPRLESLV
+988 HLEHLPRLESLV
-1000 SEVQAWKECAANT
+1000 AEVQAWKECAANT

-1025 VLCPRCDIGML
+1025 VLCPRCDIGTL
-1036 NLKRKQKKL
+1036 GLKRKQKKL
-1045 KETVPSGK
+1045 KEPVLSGK
-1053 KKSTKLE
+1053 KRSTKLE
-1060 TLSDLERALSESKDT
+1060 SLSDLERALSESKDT
-1075 ASAMAT
+1075 ASAMLT

-1098 ANEVKVLS
+1098 ANEGKVLS
-1106 SEEDTEL
+1106 SEEDAEL
-1113 KVCLCQKEPAA
+1113 KVCLCHKEPAA

-1137 TGCVSVPTVLQGP
+1137 TACVSAPHALQGP
-1150 RVWLCPHCH
+1150 RVWLCPHCR

-1213 LIQDKVGSGLLYTRW
+1213 LLQDKVGSGLLYGRW
-1228 QTTSGQL
+1228 QSAAGQL
-1235 PETNKVRLKLL
+1235 PETNKVRLSAGLSWL
-1246 VGFLAVGDA
+1246 RVG
-1255 WDTTHYPS
+1255 
-1263 PAGHGAIGHNSLC
+1263 C
-1276 VAIQPVLYPSDPSIK
+1276 V
-1291 SMSLQLR
+1291 
-1298 QGCCVGQ
+1298 
-1305 YQMLCTSP
+1305 
-1313 GAELKLWCQWIR
+1313 
-1325 GEVLV
+1325 V
-1330 SAVSQHCCP
+1330 S
-1339 VLVSGLMNAT
+1339 
-1349 SPREASSSNHG
+1349 
-1360 SWAALALAKVKN
+1360 
-1372 VEHLDGF
+1372 
-1379 EKVTCKNSCGDCTE
+1379 TE

-1414 YQILFTKQSPA
+1414 YQILFTKQSPT
-1425 LQTEQR
+1425 LQTEKP
-1431 SPAGAPRK
+1431 SVGASSEKSECCRGR
-1439 KDGISY
+1439 KDGMSY

-1452 RFERESFCDGKR
+1452 RFERESFSDEKR
-1464 ARVKKVRTPK
+1464 ARVRKMRTPK
-1474 KKKLKLNHS
+1474 KKKLKPSHT
-1483 KDLCTNKLER
+1483 KDLCSSR
-1493 ERERLLEMQRS
+1493 MERLLEVQRS
-1504 AESHLLPSDTSF
+1504 AESHALPSDASF
-1516 SEQEDSE
+1516 SEQDDSE
-1523 DEDAICPAVNCLQPE
+1523 DEDALCPAVTCLQPE

-1574 ISCTGK
+1574 SSCAGRAAPPPRK

>member
-1 QDWQPPFACDVDKLH
+1 KLVLDVSPPSPREEFILNFKIKVNDWQPPFACDVDKLH

-43 FWELQGCTLKIPHV
+43 YWELQGSTLKIPHV

-67 NRLVAE
+67 NKLVAE
-73 EGGFD
+73 EGGFA
-78 VVCKERKWTK
+78 VVCKDRKWTK
-88 IATRMGFA
+88 IATKMGFA

-104 IRAHYERI
+104 IRGHYERI
-112 LYPYNL
+112 LNPYNL
-118 FQSGASLLCLQKPD
+118 FLSGDSLRCLQKPN
-132 LTSDTKDK
+132 LTTDTKDK

-162 RRAKRLRA
+162 RRAKRMRA
-170 EVRESVFLWASALW
+170 EAMNIKIEPEETTEARTHNLRRRMGCAAPKCENDKDVKS
-184 GQYLNFAISILCFL
+184 SIKQEP
-198 VSFPFQRESK
+198 VEK
-208 TKLHQKSQVTELPA
+208 KEYVTESEKEKPKSRA
-222 CSLTRSS
+222 KKTT
-229 LKCSNSYSGTFLLQ
+229 NA

-251 CGSGNDEDR
+251 CGSGSDEDRDEDR

-283 PKGDWRCPQCL
+283 PKGDWRCPKCL
-294 AQECNKP
+294 AQECSKP

-372 SGFPVRGGKFKVRPE
+372 SGFPVRDGKVKLSPE

-451 EPKTWYGAPG
+451 EPKTWYGVPG
-461 YAAEQLEDVMKKLA
+461 YAAEQLETVMKKLA
-475 PELFESQPDLLHQL
+475 PELFISQPDLLHQL

-496 TLMAHGVPVYR
+496 TLMTHEVPVYR

-593 VMIEDEK
+593 IMIEDEK
-600 RLREKLDKLGV
+600 VLRETVRKLGV
-611 TDSER
+611 IDSER
-616 VAFELFPDD
+616 MDFELLPDD
-625 ERQCLKCKTTCF
+625 ERQCVKCKTTCF
-637 MSAVYCPCKPGLLV
+637 MSAISCCCRPGLLV
-651 CLYHV
+651 CLHHV
-656 EDLCS
+656 KELCS
-661 CPTYKYKLGYRYTL
+661 CPPYKYKLRYRYTL
-675 EELYP
+675 DDLYP
-680 MMTALKMRAESYN
+680 MMNALKLRAESYN
-693 EWASNVNEALEAK
+693 EWALNVNEALEAK
-706 INNKKSLIS
+706 INKKKSLVN

-735 HLRLVTQDAD
+735 HLRLVTQDAE

-760 TRYRSGGGKCQNQL
+760 TRYRSGGGKSHNQL
-774 TVNELRLFVRQLY
+774 TVNELRQFVTQLH

-792 LSQTPLLKDLLDR
+792 LSQTPLLKDLLNR
-805 VEAFQQQSQKLLSEE
+805 VEDFQQHSQKLLSEE
-820 MPSAADLQELLDVSF
+820 MPSAAELQDLLDVSF
-835 DFDVDLPQLAE
+835 DFDVELPQLAE
-846 LRIRLEQARWLEDV
+846 MRVRLEQAHWLEEV
-860 QLTSSDHSSLTLDDM
+860 QQACQDPSSLTLDDM
-875 RRLIDSGVGLAPYP
+875 RRLIDLGVGLAPYS
-889 AVEKAMAKLQELLTV
+889 AVEKAMARLQELLTV

-914 LIKARPRQSLS
+914 SVQRAR
-925 SLVAAVKEIEEIPAY
+925 
-940 LPSGVALKDAVQKA
+940 
-954 KDWLQEVEAL
+954 DWLQEAEAL
-964 QVGGR
+964 QAGGR

-974 TLAELVTRGRSIPV
+974 ALVELVTRGRCIPV
-988 HLDYLPRLESLV
+988 HLPSLPRLESLV
-1000 SEVQAWKECAANT
+1000 AEVHVWKECAANT
-1013 FLCENSPYSLLE
+1013 FLTKNSSYSLLE
-1025 VLCPRCDIGML
+1025 VLCPRCDVGL
-1036 NLKRKQKKL
+1036 LGLKRKQRKKL
-1045 KETVPSGK
+1045 KDPLPSGK
-1053 KKSTKLE
+1053 KKSPRVE
-1060 TLSDLERALSESKDT
+1060 SLSDLERTLMESRET
-1075 ASAMAT
+1075 ASAMAA
-1081 LGEARLK
+1081 LGEARAR
-1088 EMEALRSLRA
+1088 EMEALQSLRQ
-1098 ANEVKVLS
+1098 ANEGRLLS
-1106 SEEDTEL
+1106 PVHHVEMR
-1113 KVCLCQKEPAA
+1113 VCVCQKAPAA

-1131 CRGFFH
+1131 CRDAFH
-1137 TGCVSVPTVLQGP
+1137 TSCVAAPSIPQGP
-1150 RVWLCPHCH
+1150 RIWLCPNCR

-1192 IERTVNWQH
+1192 IERTVSWQH
-1201 RAQQMLYSGNLK
+1201 RARQLLSSGHLAA
-1213 LIQDKVGSGLLYTRW
+1213 LQDPVGSGLLCGRW
-1228 QTTSGQL
+1228 QAAAGQV
-1235 PETNKVRLKLL
+1235 PETSKISQPPGPTSFSLPDDWDSRTSYLHSPFSTGRSCVPLHGISPEVNELL
-1246 VGFLAVGDA
+1246 
-1255 WDTTHYPS
+1255 
-1263 PAGHGAIGHNSLC
+1263 
-1276 VAIQPVLYPSDPSIK
+1276 
-1291 SMSLQLR
+1291 
-1298 QGCCVGQ
+1298 
-1305 YQMLCTSP
+1305 
-1313 GAELKLWCQWIR
+1313 
-1325 GEVLV
+1325 
-1330 SAVSQHCCP
+1330 
-1339 VLVSGLMNAT
+1339 
-1349 SPREASSSNHG
+1349 
-1360 SWAALALAKVKN
+1360 
-1372 VEHLDGF
+1372 
-1379 EKVTCKNSCGDCTE
+1379 
-1393 LDELMMEAQ
+1393 MEAQ

-1414 YQILFTKQSPA
+1414 YQTLLAKPSPA
-1425 LQTEQR
+1425 QQADHS
-1431 SPAGAPRK
+1431 SPVRPGSEKSDGCRGKRDGAS
-1439 KDGISY
+1439 GLES
-1445 MERKLKR
+1445 KLKR
-1452 RFERESFCDGKR
+1452 RLEREGLSSERWDRITKMR
-1464 ARVKKVRTPK
+1464 APK
-1474 KKKLKLNHS
+1474 KKRIKLSHP
-1483 KDLCTNKLER
+1483 KDTDSLKLER
-1493 ERERLLEMQRS
+1493 ECSYELVPS
-1504 AESHLLPSDTSF
+1504 ADTQSLPSDSSS

-1523 DEDAICPAVNCLQPE
+1523 DEDAICPAVSCLQPE

-1546 CDGSCNQWFHQVCV
+1546 CDGSCSRWFHQVCV
-1560 GISPEMAEKEDYIC
+1560 GVSPETAEEEDYVC
-1574 ISCTGK
+1574 VRCAETDAPGRR

>member
-78 VVCKERKWTK
+78 VICKERKWTK

-132 LTSDTKDK
+132 LASDTKDK

-170 EVRESVFLWASALW
+170 ELSAGWISLGTEPFLQHCLQWPAVYSKIIGL
-184 GQYLNFAISILCFL
+184 YLGKQPKNKFW
-198 VSFPFQRESK
+198 QM
-208 TKLHQKSQVTELPA
+208 SQMTELPN
-222 CSLTRSS
+222 CSFTMSY
-229 LKCSNSYSGTFLLQ
+229 LKSSYSHSGNFLLQ

-309 AARDYTLR
+309 ASRDYTLR

-555 RLLHRYCVFSHDEMI
+555 RLLNRYCVFSHDEMI

-593 VMIEDEK
+593 IMIEDEK
-600 RLREKLDKLGV
+600 RLREKVDKLGV

-680 MMTALKMRAESYN
+680 MMNALKMRAESYN
-693 EWASNVNEALEAK
+693 EWASNVNEALETK

-820 MPSAADLQELLDVSF
+820 MPSAAELQELLDVSF

-860 QLTSSDHSSLTLDDM
+860 QLASSDQNSLTLDDM

-940 LPSGVALKDAVQKA
+940 LPNGVALKDAVEKA

-974 TLAELVTRGRSIPV
+974 TLADLVTRGRSIPV

-1025 VLCPRCDIGML
+1025 VLCPRCDIGIL

-1045 KETVPSGK
+1045 KEPVPSGK

-1106 SEEDTEL
+1106 SEEDAEL

-1137 TGCVSVPTVLQGP
+1137 TSCVSVPSVLQGP

-1213 LIQDKVGSGLLYTRW
+1213 LIQDKIGSGLLYNRW
-1228 QTTSGQL
+1228 QATAGQL
-1235 PETNKVRLKLL
+1235 PETNKVTLAELVQILVQILVTSFPKSEVPGKLHGRASDYVHQLGSLGVLDLRRFPGDSGLSCKAPPLSNSSSPLLASFTDFTQFVHLTCLLRSEGIITLL
-1246 VGFLAVGDA
+1246 VA
-1255 WDTTHYPS
+1255 S
-1263 PAGHGAIGHNSLC
+1263 EAGEI
-1276 VAIQPVLYPSDPSIK
+1276 
-1291 SMSLQLR
+1291 
-1298 QGCCVGQ
+1298 
-1305 YQMLCTSP
+1305 
-1313 GAELKLWCQWIR
+1313 AENDGNCL
-1325 GEVLV
+1325 
-1330 SAVSQHCCP
+1330 
-1339 VLVSGLMNAT
+1339 
-1349 SPREASSSNHG
+1349 SSNQQEMQA
-1360 SWAALALAKVKN
+1360 WKV
-1372 VEHLDGF
+1372 L
-1379 EKVTCKNSCGDCTE
+1379 TLKNSFSPLSLSFIIVISTE

-1414 YQILFTKQSPA
+1414 YQILFTKQSPV

-1431 SPAGAPRK
+1431 SSVGLTNEKARK
-1439 KDGISY
+1439 KDGISH

-1452 RFERESFCDGKR
+1452 RLERESFCDEKR
-1464 ARVKKVRTPK
+1464 ARVKKIRTPK

-1493 ERERLLEMQRS
+1493 ERERLFEMQRS
-1504 AESHLLPSDTSF
+1504 SESHLLPSEMSF

-1574 ISCTGK
+1574 ISCTAKDSQ

>member
-1 QDWQPPFACDVDKLH
+1 MEAPGPRPAPALGGPGPLGEFLPPPECPVFEPSWEEFADPFAFIHKIRPIAEQTGICKVRPPPDWQPPFACDVDKLH

-43 FWELQGCTLKIPHV
+43 YWELQGSTLKIPHV

-67 NRLVAE
+67 NKLVAE
-73 EGGFD
+73 EGGFA
-78 VVCKERKWTK
+78 VVCKDRKWTK
-88 IATRMGFA
+88 IATKMGFA

-104 IRAHYERI
+104 IRGHYERI
-112 LYPYNL
+112 LNPYNL
-118 FQSGASLLCLQKPD
+118 FLSGDSLRCLQKPN
-132 LTSDTKDK
+132 LTTDTKDK

-154 PSETCPPA
+154 PLETCPPA
-162 RRAKRLRA
+162 RRAKRMRA
-170 EVRESVFLWASALW
+170 EAMNIKIEPEETAEARTHNLRRRM
-184 GQYLNFAISILCFL
+184 GC
-198 VSFPFQRESK
+198 
-208 TKLHQKSQVTELPA
+208 PA
-222 CSLTRSS
+222 PKCENEKDGKSS
-229 LKCSNSYSGTFLLQ
+229 LKQEPAERKECITESEKEKPRSRAKKTTSA

-283 PKGDWRCPQCL
+283 PKGDWRCPKCL
-294 AQECNKP
+294 AQECSKP

-372 SGFPVRGGKFKVRPE
+372 SGFPVRDGKVKLSPE

-451 EPKTWYGAPG
+451 EPKTWYGVPG
-461 YAAEQLEDVMKKLA
+461 YAAEQLETVMKRLA
-475 PELFESQPDLLHQL
+475 PELFISQPDLLHQL

-496 TLMAHGVPVYR
+496 TLMTHEVPVYR

-593 VMIEDEK
+593 IMIEDEK
-600 RLREKLDKLGV
+600 ALRETVRKLGV
-611 TDSER
+611 IDSER
-616 VAFELFPDD
+616 MDFELLPDD
-625 ERQCLKCKTTCF
+625 ERQCVKCKTTCF
-637 MSAVYCPCKPGLLV
+637 MSAISCSCKPGLLV
-651 CLYHV
+651 CLHHV
-656 EDLCS
+656 KELCS
-661 CPTYKYKLGYRYTL
+661 CPSYKYKLRYRYTL
-675 EELYP
+675 DDLYP
-680 MMTALKMRAESYN
+680 MMNALKLRAESYN
-693 EWASNVNEALEAK
+693 EWALNVNEALEAK
-706 INNKKSLIS
+706 INKKKSLVS

-735 HLRLVTQDAD
+735 HLRLVTQDAE

-760 TRYRSGGGKCQNQL
+760 TRYRSGGGKSHNQL
-774 TVNELRLFVRQLY
+774 TVNELRQFVSQLH

-792 LSQTPLLKDLLDR
+792 LSQTPLLKDLLNR
-805 VEAFQQQSQKLLSEE
+805 VEDFQQHSQKLLSEE
-820 MPSAADLQELLDVSF
+820 MPSAAELQDLLDVSF
-835 DFDVDLPQLAE
+835 EFDVELPQLAE
-846 LRIRLEQARWLEDV
+846 MRVRLEQAHWLEEV
-860 QLTSSDHSSLTLDDM
+860 QQACLDPSSLTLDDM
-875 RRLIDSGVGLAPYP
+875 RRLIDLGVGLAPYS
-889 AVEKAMAKLQELLTV
+889 AVEKAMARLQELLTV

-909 DKARN
+909 DKARS
-914 LIKARPRQSLS
+914 LLKARPRHSLN
-925 SLVAAVKEIEEIPAY
+925 SLATVVKEIEEIPAY
-940 LPSGVALKDAVQKA
+940 LPNGAALKDSVQRA
-954 KDWLQEVEAL
+954 RDWLQDVEAL
-964 QVGGR
+964 QAGGR

-974 TLAELVTRGRSIPV
+974 TLIELVTRGRSIPV
-988 HLDYLPRLESLV
+988 HLNSLPRLESLV
-1000 SEVQAWKECAANT
+1000 AEVHVWKECAANT
-1013 FLCENSPYSLLE
+1013 FLTENSSYSLLE
-1025 VLCPRCDIGML
+1025 
-1036 NLKRKQKKL
+1036 
-1045 KETVPSGK
+1045 
-1053 KKSTKLE
+1053 
-1060 TLSDLERALSESKDT
+1060 
-1075 ASAMAT
+1075 MAT
-1081 LGEARLK
+1081 LGEARFR
-1088 EMEALRSLRA
+1088 EMEALQSLRQ
-1098 ANEVKVLS
+1098 ANEGKLLS
-1106 SEEDTEL
+1106 PVQDVEM
-1113 KVCLCQKEPAA
+1113 KVCLCQKAPAA

-1131 CRGFFH
+1131 CRDAFH
-1137 TGCVSVPTVLQGP
+1137 TGCVAVPSIAQSP
-1150 RVWLCPHCH
+1150 RIWLCPHCR

-1201 RAQQMLYSGNLK
+1201 RARQLLSSGNL
-1213 LIQDKVGSGLLYTRW
+1213 QPTQERTGSGLLCGRR
-1228 QTTSGQL
+1228 QAAAGQA
-1235 PETNKVRLKLL
+1235 PETSKLSQPPASTSFSL
-1246 VGFLAVGDA
+1246 PGA
-1255 WDTTHYPS
+1255 WDGRTSYLHS
-1263 PAGHGAIGHNSLC
+1263 PFSAGRSCIPLHGL
-1276 VAIQPVLYPSDPSIK
+1276 
-1291 SMSLQLR
+1291 
-1298 QGCCVGQ
+1298 
-1305 YQMLCTSP
+1305 SP
-1313 GAELKLWCQWIR
+1313 EVSELL
-1325 GEVLV
+1325 
-1330 SAVSQHCCP
+1330 
-1339 VLVSGLMNAT
+1339 
-1349 SPREASSSNHG
+1349 
-1360 SWAALALAKVKN
+1360 
-1372 VEHLDGF
+1372 
-1379 EKVTCKNSCGDCTE
+1379 
-1393 LDELMMEAQ
+1393 MEAQ

-1414 YQILFTKQSPA
+1414 YQMLLAKPSPA
-1425 LQTEQR
+1425 QQADR
-1431 SPAGAPRK
+1431 SSPVRPSSEK
-1439 KDGISY
+1439 SDGCRGKRDGVSGL
-1445 MERKLKR
+1445 ESKLKR
-1452 RFERESFCDGKR
+1452 RLEREGLSSERWD
-1464 ARVKKVRTPK
+1464 RVAKTRTPK
-1474 KKKLKLNHS
+1474 KKRIKLSHR
-1483 KDLCTNKLER
+1483 KDTNSFKLER
-1493 ERERLLEMQRS
+1493 ARGHELVPS
-1504 AESHLLPSDTSF
+1504 ADAQSLPADASC
-1516 SEQEDSE
+1516 SEHEDSG
-1523 DEDAICPAVNCLQPE
+1523 DEDAVCPAVSCLQPE

-1546 CDGSCNQWFHQVCV
+1546 CDGSCNRWFHQVCV
-1560 GISPEMAEKEDYIC
+1560 GVCPETAEEEDYVC
-1574 ISCTGK
+1574 ACCAAPGAPGRS

>member
-1 QDWQPPFACDVDKLH
+1 MEGVGGRPGRAMAEFLPPPECPVFEPSWEEFADPFAFIHKIRPIAEQTGICKVRPPPDWQPPFACDVDKLH

-73 EGGFD
+73 QGGFD

-118 FQSGASLLCLQKPD
+118 FQSGASLLVSCAETNCSVHTDPPEARTHNLRRRMGCAPPKSEGGEVCL
-132 LTSDTKDK
+132 SHFHCRDK
-140 EYKPHDIPQRQSVQ
+140 
-154 PSETCPPA
+154 
-162 RRAKRLRA
+162 
-170 EVRESVFLWASALW
+170 VRMSFGECHRWELPNCFHPELPSALPLLLW
-184 GQYLNFAISILCFL
+184 
-198 VSFPFQRESK
+198 VS
-208 TKLHQKSQVTELPA
+208 V
-222 CSLTRSS
+222 
-229 LKCSNSYSGTFLLQ
+229 LQ

-555 RLLHRYCVFSHDEMI
+555 RLLNRYCVFSHDEMI

-593 VMIEDEK
+593 IMIEEEK
-600 RLREKLDKLGV
+600 RLREKVDKLGV

-616 VAFELFPDD
+616 VTFELFPDD

-680 MMTALKMRAESYN
+680 MMNALKMRAESYN

-805 VEAFQQQSQKLLSEE
+805 VETFQQQSQKLLSEE
-820 MPSAADLQELLDVSF
+820 MPSAAELQELLDVSF
-835 DFDVDLPQLAE
+835 DFDVELPQLPE
-846 LRIRLEQARWLEDV
+846 LRARLEQARWLEDV
-860 QLTSSDHSSLTLDDM
+860 QLACSEHSSLTLDDM

-914 LIKARPRQSLS
+914 LIKARPRQFLS
-925 SLVAAVKEIEEIPAY
+925 SLAAAVKELEEIPAY
-940 LPSGVALKDAVQKA
+940 LPNGAALKDAVQKA

-964 QVGGR
+964 QAGGR

-974 TLAELVTRGRSIPV
+974 TLVELVSRGRSLPV
-988 HLDYLPRLESLV
+988 HLEQLPRLEALV
-1000 SEVQAWKECAANT
+1000 AEVQAWKECAANT

-1025 VLCPRCDIGML
+1025 VLCPWCDIGML
-1036 NLKRKQKKL
+1036 SLKRKQKKL
-1045 KETVPSGK
+1045 KEPVPSGK

-1075 ASAMAT
+1075 ASMAT
-1081 LGEARLK
+1081 LGEARLR
-1088 EMEALRSLRA
+1088 EMEALRALRA
-1098 ANEVKVLS
+1098 ANELKVLA
-1106 SEEDTEL
+1106 SEEDAEL

-1137 TGCVSVPTVLQGP
+1137 TGCVPVPGAAPGP
-1150 RVWLCPHCH
+1150 RVWLCPQCR

-1213 LIQDKVGSGLLYTRW
+1213 RIQDKVGSGLLYSRW
-1228 QTTSGQL
+1228 QGSAGQL
-1235 PETNKVRLKLL
+1235 PETNKVRLAAR
-1246 VGFLAVGDA
+1246 F
-1255 WDTTHYPS
+1255 
-1263 PAGHGAIGHNSLC
+1263 
-1276 VAIQPVLYPSDPSIK
+1276 QPCQ
-1291 SMSLQLR
+1291 MSFPQSE
-1298 QGCCVGQ
+1298 CC
-1305 YQMLCTSP
+1305 
-1313 GAELKLWCQWIR
+1313 R
-1325 GEVLV
+1325 G
-1330 SAVSQHCCP
+1330 
-1339 VLVSGLMNAT
+1339 
-1349 SPREASSSNHG
+1349 
-1360 SWAALALAKVKN
+1360 
-1372 VEHLDGF
+1372 
-1379 EKVTCKNSCGDCTE
+1379 
-1393 LDELMMEAQ
+1393 
-1402 LLQVSLPEIQEL
+1402 
-1414 YQILFTKQSPA
+1414 
-1425 LQTEQR
+1425 
-1431 SPAGAPRK
+1431 K
-1439 KDGISY
+1439 KDGMSY

-1452 RFERESFCDGKR
+1452 RFERETFCGEKR
-1464 ARVKKVRTPK
+1464 ARVKKMRTPK
-1474 KKKLKLNHS
+1474 KKKLKLSHS
-1483 KDLCTNKLER
+1483 KDLCSNKLER
-1493 ERERLLEMQRS
+1493 ERERLLELQRCS
-1504 AESHLLPSDTSF
+1504 DSHLLPSDTSF

-1574 ISCTGK
+1574 ASCAGKDAQGHPPLAFIPMWMLRLDEIGV

>member
-1 QDWQPPFACDVDKLH
+1 MCTPAWQESQLEYVRFLNSLLHGSFSAQDWQPPFACDVDKLH

-73 EGGFD
+73 QGGFD

-132 LTSDTKDK
+132 LSSDTKDK
-140 EYKPHDIPQRQSVQ
+140 EYKPHDIPQRQSVP
-154 PSETCPPA
+154 PSESCPPA
-162 RRAKRLRA
+162 RRAKRLSPEATNVKSETDPPEARTHNLRRRMGCA
-170 EVRESVFLWASALW
+170 PPKSEGDKEMRSVVKLPEKKELSGEPEKDKSKVR
-184 GQYLNFAISILCFL
+184 
-198 VSFPFQRESK
+198 SK
-208 TKLHQKSQVTELPA
+208 KPTNA
-222 CSLTRSS
+222 
-229 LKCSNSYSGTFLLQ
+229 

-555 RLLHRYCVFSHDEMI
+555 RLLNRYCVFSHDEMI

-593 VMIEDEK
+593 IMIEEEK
-600 RLREKLDKLGV
+600 RLREKVDKLGV

-616 VAFELFPDD
+616 VTFELFPDD

-651 CLYHV
+651 CLYHI

-680 MMTALKMRAESYN
+680 MMDALKMRAESYN
-693 EWASNVNEALEAK
+693 EWAANVNEALEAK

-792 LSQTPLLKDLLDR
+792 LSQTPLLKDLLER

-820 MPSAADLQELLDVSF
+820 MPSAAELQELLDVSF
-835 DFDVDLPQLAE
+835 DFDVELPQLAQ
-846 LRIRLEQARWLEDV
+846 LRTRLEQARWLEDV
-860 QLTSSDHSSLTLDDM
+860 QLGCSEHSALTLDDM
-875 RRLIDSGVGLAPYP
+875 RRLIDSGVGLVPYP

-925 SLVAAVKEIEEIPAY
+925 SLAAAVKELEEIPAY
-940 LPSGVALKDAVQKA
+940 LPNGAALKDAVQKA

-964 QVGGR
+964 QAGGR

-988 HLDYLPRLESLV
+988 HLDYLPRLEALV
-1000 SEVQAWKECAANT
+1000 AEVQAWKECAANT

-1025 VLCPRCDIGML
+1025 VLCPWCDIGML
-1036 NLKRKQKKL
+1036 SLKRKQKKL
-1045 KETVPSGK
+1045 KEPVPSGK

-1081 LGEARLK
+1081 LGEARLR
-1088 EMEALRSLRA
+1088 EMEALRALRA
-1098 ANEVKVLS
+1098 ANEGKALAG
-1106 SEEDTEL
+1106 EEDAEL

-1124 PMIQCEL
+1124 PMLQCEL

-1137 TGCVSVPTVLQGP
+1137 SGCVPAPTAGAAPGP
-1150 RVWLCPHCH
+1150 RVWLCPLCR
-1159 RSEKPPLEKILP
+1159 RSQKPPLEKVLP

-1179 RVRLPEGDALRYM
+1179 RVRLPEGDALRYV

-1213 LIQDKVGSGLLYTRW
+1213 RIQDKVGSGLLHSRW
-1228 QTTSGQL
+1228 QGSAGQL
-1235 PETNKVRLKLL
+1235 PETNKVSQTI
-1246 VGFLAVGDA
+1246 GAMSFSMPHD
-1255 WDTTHYPS
+1255 WDNRSMYLHS
-1263 PAGHGAIGHNSLC
+1263 PFSTG
-1276 VAIQPVLYPSDPSIK
+1276 
-1291 SMSLQLR
+1291 
-1298 QGCCVGQ
+1298 
-1305 YQMLCTSP
+1305 
-1313 GAELKLWCQWIR
+1313 
-1325 GEVLV
+1325 
-1330 SAVSQHCCP
+1330 QHCIP
-1339 VLVSGLMNAT
+1339 LHVI
-1349 SPREASSSNHG
+1349 SS
-1360 SWAALALAKVKN
+1360 
-1372 VEHLDGF
+1372 
-1379 EKVTCKNSCGDCTE
+1379 E

-1414 YQILFTKQSPA
+1414 YQALFTKQSPA
-1425 LQTEQR
+1425 LQPEQR
-1431 SPAGAPRK
+1431 SPSTATSEKNECCRGK
-1439 KDGISY
+1439 KDGMSY

-1452 RFERESFCDGKR
+1452 RFERENFCGEKR
-1464 ARVKKVRTPK
+1464 ARVKKMRTPK
-1474 KKKLKLNHS
+1474 KKKLKLSHS
-1483 KDLCTNKLER
+1483 KDQCSNKPER
-1493 ERERLLEMQRS
+1493 ERERPLELQRPGDS
-1504 AESHLLPSDTSF
+1504 PSLPSDSSF

-1574 ISCTGK
+1574 ASCAGKDAQCRK

>member
-1 QDWQPPFACDVDKLH
+1 VAGVCPGRAMAEFLPPPECPVFEPSWEEFADPFAFIHKIRPIAEQTGICKVRPPPDWQPPFACDVDKLH

-118 FQSGASLLCLQKPD
+118 FQSGASLLVSYFVATNMK
-132 LTSDTKDK
+132 TES
-140 EYKPHDIPQRQSVQ
+140 E
-154 PSETCPPA
+154 PSEARTHNLRRRMGCAPPKCENGEW
-162 RRAKRLRA
+162 RVK
-170 EVRESVFLWASALW
+170 
-184 GQYLNFAISILCFL
+184 
-198 VSFPFQRESK
+198 QRE
-208 TKLHQKSQVTELPA
+208 
-222 CSLTRSS
+222 CNY
-229 LKCSNSYSGTFLLQ
+229 LKCSNSHSGNFLLQ

-372 SGFPVRGGKFKVRPE
+372 SGFPVRDGKFKVRPE

-570 CKMASKADVL
+570 CKMASKAEFL

-593 VMIEDEK
+593 IMIDDEK
-600 RLREKLDKLGV
+600 MLREKVQKLGV

-680 MMTALKMRAESYN
+680 MMNALKMRAESYN

-706 INNKKSLIS
+706 INNKRSKNLT
-715 FKALIEESE
+715 FCLQNVTLKEESE

-760 TRYRSGGGKCQNQL
+760 TRYRSGGGKSQNQL

-820 MPSAADLQELLDVSF
+820 MPCAAELQELLDVSF

-860 QLTSSDHSSLTLDDM
+860 QLASSDQNSLTLDDM

-925 SLVAAVKEIEEIPAY
+925 SLVAALKEIEEIPAY
-940 LPSGVALKDAVQKA
+940 LPNGVALKDAVQKA
-954 KDWLQEVEAL
+954 KDWLQEVESL

-974 TLAELVTRGRSIPV
+974 TLVELVTRGRSIPV
-988 HLDYLPRLESLV
+988 HLDYLLRLESLV

-1025 VLCPRCDIGML
+1025 VLCPRCDIGIL

-1045 KETVPSGK
+1045 KEAVPSGK

-1060 TLSDLERALSESKDT
+1060 SLSDLERALSESKDT
-1075 ASAMAT
+1075 ASMAT

-1106 SEEDTEL
+1106 NEEDAEM

-1137 TGCVSVPTVLQGP
+1137 TSCVSVPNILQGP

-1213 LIQDKVGSGLLYTRW
+1213 LIQDKVGSGLLYNRW
-1228 QTTSGQL
+1228 QATAGHL
-1235 PETNKVRLKLL
+1235 PETNKVRPSAS
-1246 VGFLAVGDA
+1246 GF
-1255 WDTTHYPS
+1255 P
-1263 PAGHGAIGHNSLC
+1263 
-1276 VAIQPVLYPSDPSIK
+1276 
-1291 SMSLQLR
+1291 
-1298 QGCCVGQ
+1298 GCG
-1305 YQMLCTSP
+1305 
-1313 GAELKLWCQWIR
+1313 
-1325 GEVLV
+1325 
-1330 SAVSQHCCP
+1330 
-1339 VLVSGLMNAT
+1339 
-1349 SPREASSSNHG
+1349 
-1360 SWAALALAKVKN
+1360 
-1372 VEHLDGF
+1372 
-1379 EKVTCKNSCGDCTE
+1379 
-1393 LDELMMEAQ
+1393 
-1402 LLQVSLPEIQEL
+1402 
-1414 YQILFTKQSPA
+1414 
-1425 LQTEQR
+1425 
-1431 SPAGAPRK
+1431 

-1452 RFERESFCDGKR
+1452 RFERESFCDEKR
-1464 ARVKKVRTPK
+1464 ARVKKMRTPK

-1483 KDLCTNKLER
+1483 RDLCTNKLER
-1493 ERERLLEMQRS
+1493 ERERLFEMQRS
-1504 AESHLLPSDTSF
+1504 SESHLFPSDTSF

-1574 ISCTGK
+1574 ISCTGKDSQYRK

>member
-1 QDWQPPFACDVDKLH
+1 MAPPRGVGAPGARSLPQAEGRGPRHGARPAGLFSLPARRRCTARSGGARRPASVGGLFAGGWLRSCRRPSPAMAEFLPPPECPVFEPSWEEFADPFAFIHKIRPIAEQTGICKVRPPPDWQPPFACDVDKLH

-78 VVCKERKWTK
+78 LVCKERKWTK
-88 IATRMGFA
+88 IAIRMGFA

-118 FQSGASLLCLQKPD
+118 FQSGASLLAPDICSKLMCLVDHAVLEKCLQKPD

-162 RRAKRLRA
+162 RRAKRMRA
-170 EVRESVFLWASALW
+170 EATNIKMESDETPEAKTHNLRRRMGCTPANEKEMPGTVKREPAEKRE
-184 GQYLNFAISILCFL
+184 
-198 VSFPFQRESK
+198 QRDLEREKSK
-208 TKLHQKSQVTELPA
+208 GRSKKSTNA
-222 CSLTRSS
+222 
-229 LKCSNSYSGTFLLQ
+229 

-372 SGFPVRGGKFKVRPE
+372 SGFPVRDRKIKLRPD

-475 PELFESQPDLLHQL
+475 PELFVSQPDLLHQL

-555 RLLHRYCVFSHDEMI
+555 RLLNRYCVFSHDEMI

-593 VMIEDEK
+593 IMIEDEK
-600 RLREKLDKLGV
+600 ALREAVRKLGV

-616 VAFELFPDD
+616 MAFEMLPDD
-625 ERQCLKCKTTCF
+625 ERQCIKCKTTCF
-637 MSAVYCPCKPGLLV
+637 MSAVYCSCKPGLLV
-651 CLYHV
+651 CLYHI

-661 CPTYKYKLGYRYTL
+661 CPTYKYTLGYRYKL
-675 EELYP
+675 DDLYP
-680 MMTALKMRAESYN
+680 MMNALKLRAESYN
-693 EWASNVNEALEAK
+693 EWASKVNEALEAK
-706 INNKKSLIS
+706 INNKRSLIS

-724 MKKFPDNDLLR
+724 MRKFPDNDLLR

-760 TRYRSGGGKCQNQL
+760 TRYRSGGGKSPNQL

-792 LSQTPLLKDLLDR
+792 LSQTPLLKDLLNR
-805 VEAFQQQSQKLLSEE
+805 VEAFQQHSQKLLSEE
-820 MPSAADLQELLDVSF
+820 MPSAAELQELLNVSF
-835 DFDVDLPQLAE
+835 EFDVDLPQLAE

-860 QLTSSDHSSLTLDDM
+860 QQACLDQSSLTLDDM
-875 RRLIDSGVGLAPYP
+875 RRLIDSGVGLTPHS

-914 LIKARPRQSLS
+914 LIKARPRQSVS
-925 SLVAAVKEIEEIPAY
+925 SLAAAVKEIEEIPAY
-940 LPSGVALKDAVQKA
+940 LPNGIALKDAVQKA
-954 KDWLQEVEAL
+954 RDWLQEVEAL
-964 QVGGR
+964 QAGGR

-974 TLAELVTRGRSIPV
+974 TLVELVARGRSIPV

-1000 SEVQAWKECAANT
+1000 ADVQAWKECAANT
-1013 FLCENSPYSLLE
+1013 FLTENSPYSLLE
-1025 VLCPRCDIGML
+1025 
-1036 NLKRKQKKL
+1036 
-1045 KETVPSGK
+1045 
-1053 KKSTKLE
+1053 
-1060 TLSDLERALSESKDT
+1060 
-1075 ASAMAT
+1075 MAA

-1098 ANEVKVLS
+1098 ANEGKVLS
-1106 SEEDTEL
+1106 NEDDAEM

-1124 PMIQCEL
+1124 PMIKCEL
-1131 CRGFFH
+1131 CRGVFH
-1137 TGCVSVPTVLQGP
+1137 TSCVSVPSTFQGP
-1150 RVWLCPHCH
+1150 CVWLCPHCH

-1213 LIQDKVGSGLLYTRW
+1213 LIQDKIGSGLLYNRW
-1228 QTTSGQL
+1228 QATACQL
-1235 PETNKVRLKLL
+1235 PETNKVSQTIGAMSFSLPH
-1246 VGFLAVGDA
+1246 D
-1255 WDTTHYPS
+1255 WDNRT
-1263 PAGHGAIGHNSLC
+1263 
-1276 VAIQPVLYPSDPSIK
+1276 
-1291 SMSLQLR
+1291 MSLHAPFSS
-1298 QGCCVGQ
+1298 GQ
-1305 YQMLCTSP
+1305 NCIP
-1313 GAELKLWCQWIR
+1313 FHVI
-1325 GEVLV
+1325 
-1330 SAVSQHCCP
+1330 SA
-1339 VLVSGLMNAT
+1339 
-1349 SPREASSSNHG
+1349 
-1360 SWAALALAKVKN
+1360 
-1372 VEHLDGF
+1372 
-1379 EKVTCKNSCGDCTE
+1379 E
-1393 LDELMMEAQ
+1393 LDELMMEAH

-1414 YQILFTKQSPA
+1414 YQILFTKQSPV

-1431 SPAGAPRK
+1431 SAIGPTNEKNECCRGKR
-1439 KDGISY
+1439 DGVGSA
-1445 MERKLKR
+1445 ERKLKR
-1452 RFERESFCDGKR
+1452 RFEREGFCGEKR
-1464 ARVKKVRTPK
+1464 ARVKKLRTPK
-1474 KKKLKLNHS
+1474 KKKLKLNPS
-1483 KDLCTNKLER
+1483 KDLSNSKLER
-1493 ERERLLEMQRS
+1493 ERERLFEVQRS
-1504 AESHLLPSDTSF
+1504 SESHLLPLDMSF

-1523 DEDAICPAVNCLQPE
+1523 GEDAVCPAVNCLQPE

-1574 ISCTGK
+1574 ISCTGKDSQY